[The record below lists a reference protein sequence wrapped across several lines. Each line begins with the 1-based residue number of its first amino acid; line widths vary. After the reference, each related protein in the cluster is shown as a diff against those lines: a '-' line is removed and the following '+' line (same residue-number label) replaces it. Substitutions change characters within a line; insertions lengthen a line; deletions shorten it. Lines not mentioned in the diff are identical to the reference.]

1 MNLKMRIISFL
12 WLAVFCGFVILG
24 FLDLLGDGVLMWAHY
39 IWLGVGIEMVIVT
52 GAITIFSYTC
62 SQCGMIILLH
72 DNFCRRCGKNI
83 LLEQEDTFIQKITID
98 DEEEELLRIN
108 NT

>member
-1 MNLKMRIISFL
+1 MNLKMRITSFL
-12 WLAVFCGFVILG
+12 WLAVFCGFVLLG
-24 FLDLLGDGVLMWAHY
+24 FLDLLGDGVLTWAHY
-39 IWLGVGIEMVIVT
+39 VWLGVGIEMVVVT
-52 GAITIFSYTC
+52 SAITIFSYTC

-83 LLEQEDTFIQKITID
+83 LLKQEDTLLEKITLD
-98 DEEEELLRIN
+98 DEELLRIN